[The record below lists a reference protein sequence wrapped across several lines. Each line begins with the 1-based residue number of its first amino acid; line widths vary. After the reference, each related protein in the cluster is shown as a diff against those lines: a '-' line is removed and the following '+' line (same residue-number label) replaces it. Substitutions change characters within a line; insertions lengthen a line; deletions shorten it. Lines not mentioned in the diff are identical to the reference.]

1 MLTLFNHSFLMGE
14 TLTINANDKAIPLG
28 KHLRY
33 LEDPTGEMLPEKFFK
48 SEESLSLVKST
59 TDAPSFGLT
68 SSVFWFVVDIAY
80 KGDLNQNYIIELYPS
95 YLDEVDIYWI
105 KDGQIEIHQ
114 VHGDLKNFSTRIIKH
129 RNFISRMQ
137 LKTDDNFR
145 LLIRVRTNAALL
157 LEPKLSL
164 ETYFWEHDTH
174 EIAIHFIYFGIMLV
188 MSLYNALI
196 YFTIRQRSYLYYVL
210 YTTTLTLFQACY
222 LGLDYQYFWPD
233 QSFIH
238 ERSILFFVGLSNWSL
253 IYFSLS
259 FLNINQTMPQF
270 ANVMKS
276 TAVFSLFMCLVCF
289 FVSPNISIKLLTL
302 LGILTCLMCITSGI
316 WRVKQGDSAAIYYL
330 LAFFMYVIC
339 AVLFGLLNLNILPK
353 MFITNYGL
361 QIGSASQVV
370 LFSFALARWFKGLQ
384 EQNIEI
390 QKKMNQQ
397 LKEREKARTLFFN
410 NTSHELRTPLNGI
423 IGFLELV
430 VKNRYGEIPE
440 KATEQLNKTIRLA
453 QSLTL
458 QVNTILDLAKSQR
471 GELKVQIQQFSLREL
486 KDDIDALAEGLNL
499 KASNASYESRLNT
512 DNDRFIGDKNKVY
525 AIIRNLIGNA
535 FKFGAV
541 NRPNKVMVVLKVD
554 KTGFSLRVSD
564 TGIGI
569 APEDHGKI
577 FEEFRQLQSDARRTY
592 EGTGLGLKMV
602 NDYVTVMGGEI
613 ALDSSLDRGT
623 VLEVRLPAKS
633 EQDLS
638 IFDQYEQEA
647 INSAEMIKF
656 SQNGKSN
663 RFTDDIEAA
672 PRGGDTA
679 IFVIDDHETNCEVI
693 VEILK
698 IDGYQVHYAC
708 SGLEGIE
715 SMRKQT
721 PDLLLL
727 DMMMPEI
734 SGEDVIKT
742 MRNDPVLQEVPIIV
756 ITARASDEDRI
767 LGLKL
772 GADDYLSKPIYA
784 SELRLRVRN
793 MTERRRLL
801 QVAEQSVHQDKLL
814 QLGEMFQDLSHEL
827 KNKLQGTSALVRLE
841 PEDGRLSMAGMRL
854 PVDEKNALAEAL
866 VGKFN
871 DYDKIEREK
880 GLDLGNQRD
889 EGRKVRRHIRSNL
902 VELDLSM
909 EHLTSIWLQVKQS
922 PLDEIKYL
930 ESQLKLFVQYQ
941 NMKYGL
947 QECLDLA
954 QSVLSYTRRDCHV
967 QKSDLVKSWRH
978 TMILIDPRAR
988 KIGVSWDISIPEM
1001 EVRISPSS
1009 LTQVLVNLGI
1019 NAIDAISS
1027 LGSEEKWIQ
1036 VQAKQS
1042 SSEVIIEIANGGLR
1056 IPTLL
1061 SKKLFDR
1068 GFSTKGEMGSGIG
1081 LYVCQ
1086 RLINAAGGTIAYDE
1100 DSKHPLFR
1108 ITLPFTMEENSK
1120 GGLT

>member
-145 LLIRVRTNAALL
+145 LLIRVHTNAALL

-270 ANVMKS
+270 AKVMKS

-613 ALDSSLDRGT
+613 ALDSSLD
-623 VLEVRLPAKS
+623 
-633 EQDLS
+633 
-638 IFDQYEQEA
+638 
-647 INSAEMIKF
+647 
-656 SQNGKSN
+656 
-663 RFTDDIEAA
+663 
-672 PRGGDTA
+672 
-679 IFVIDDHETNCEVI
+679 
-693 VEILK
+693 
-698 IDGYQVHYAC
+698 
-708 SGLEGIE
+708 
-715 SMRKQT
+715 
-721 PDLLLL
+721 
-727 DMMMPEI
+727 
-734 SGEDVIKT
+734 
-742 MRNDPVLQEVPIIV
+742 
-756 ITARASDEDRI
+756 
-767 LGLKL
+767 
-772 GADDYLSKPIYA
+772 
-784 SELRLRVRN
+784 
-793 MTERRRLL
+793 
-801 QVAEQSVHQDKLL
+801 
-814 QLGEMFQDLSHEL
+814 
-827 KNKLQGTSALVRLE
+827 
-841 PEDGRLSMAGMRL
+841 
-854 PVDEKNALAEAL
+854 
-866 VGKFN
+866 
-871 DYDKIEREK
+871 
-880 GLDLGNQRD
+880 
-889 EGRKVRRHIRSNL
+889 
-902 VELDLSM
+902 
-909 EHLTSIWLQVKQS
+909 
-922 PLDEIKYL
+922 
-930 ESQLKLFVQYQ
+930 
-941 NMKYGL
+941 
-947 QECLDLA
+947 
-954 QSVLSYTRRDCHV
+954 
-967 QKSDLVKSWRH
+967 
-978 TMILIDPRAR
+978 
-988 KIGVSWDISIPEM
+988 
-1001 EVRISPSS
+1001 
-1009 LTQVLVNLGI
+1009 
-1019 NAIDAISS
+1019 
-1027 LGSEEKWIQ
+1027 
-1036 VQAKQS
+1036 
-1042 SSEVIIEIANGGLR
+1042 
-1056 IPTLL
+1056 
-1061 SKKLFDR
+1061 
-1068 GFSTKGEMGSGIG
+1068 
-1081 LYVCQ
+1081 
-1086 RLINAAGGTIAYDE
+1086 
-1100 DSKHPLFR
+1100 
-1108 ITLPFTMEENSK
+1108 
-1120 GGLT
+1120 